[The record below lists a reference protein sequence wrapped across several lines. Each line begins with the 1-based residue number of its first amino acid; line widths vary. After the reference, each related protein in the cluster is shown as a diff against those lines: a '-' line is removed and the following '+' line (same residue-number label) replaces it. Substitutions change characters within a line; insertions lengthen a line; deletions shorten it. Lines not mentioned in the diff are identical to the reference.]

1 MKAAARRGAT
11 SPKAPPTRAP
21 LLFVKYCTA
30 AGHPARA
37 ACHAGGL
44 NSVRPLSSDI
54 DIDKGNTMHMLYDSE
69 SFVVVHMLPDAPEPA
84 AALNDSAPAAPR
96 LARHG
101 FEIVDKRSGKE
112 VYLDGSWAEMF
123 QQQILAW
130 QRDTPTQEEV
140 EDALDR
146 YAGLAQNPVVVH

>member
-1 MKAAARRGAT
+1 
-11 SPKAPPTRAP
+11 
-21 LLFVKYCTA
+21 
-30 AGHPARA
+30 
-37 ACHAGGL
+37 
-44 NSVRPLSSDI
+44 
-54 DIDKGNTMHMLYDSE
+54 MHMLYDSE
-69 SFVVVHMLPDAPEPA
+69 SFVVVHMLPDAVEPIGKV
-84 AALNDSAPAAPR
+84 LHDTAPPKPQ